1 MMRNPHKVNIELE
14 TLYFCAEVK
23 EIFSKRIVSFDFF
36 VSFFYQEKNENKL
49 RNRLFFRQNRR

>member
-1 MMRNPHKVNIELE
+1 MMGNAHEVNIELE

-23 EIFSKRIVSFDFF
+23 EIFSKRIFSFDFF
-36 VSFFYQEKNENKL
+36 VSFSYQEKNENKL